1 MAQETVVNRSQPE
14 FTTGGLIL
22 RLLFAL
28 GVVAIT
34 YNPTGYSYFEWAKDA
49 LVAKTLGPL
58 HAVGGVALLGA
69 WVLLISAT
77 SRSLGALGVI
87 LVAAFFA
94 SLVWLLIDRDLVEA
108 QSFQAIAW
116 IGVIVVGLILAIGV
130 SWSHIR
136 KRITGQADVDE
147 IDSR

>member
-28 GVVAIT
+28 AVVAIT
-34 YNPTGYSYFEWAKDA
+34 YNPTGFSYFEWARDA
-49 LVAKTLGPL
+49 LLGKTLGPL
-58 HAVGGVALLGA
+58 HAIAGIVLLGA
-69 WVLLISAT
+69 WVVLISAT
-77 SRSLGALGVI
+77 SRSLGVPGVL

-94 SLVWLLIDRDLVEA
+94 SLVWLLVDRNLVKA
-108 QSFQAIAW
+108 GSFQAVAW
-116 IGVIVVGLILAIGV
+116 IGVTGIGLVLAVGV

-136 KRITGQADVDE
+136 KRITGQTDVDD
-147 IDSR
+147 IDNR